1 MKLSKEEKKY
11 IVSEY
16 LRNISH
22 ILDKEYQKRVWI
34 RGEGPECQAFDDAV
48 CDFFD
53 IGEPILDDYK
63 DFEITNVQHH
73 LLVQFQDKFRVFS
86 DENDS
91 PQEFID
97 TPEWG
102 EIMEMAK
109 EVLEAFNYQK
119 KIPYSPKFVY
129 ILDYAR

>member
-1 MKLSKEEKKY
+1 MKLNNEEKKY
-11 IVSEY
+11 ILSEY

-22 ILDKEYQKRVWI
+22 IPDKEYQKRVWI

-63 DFEITNVQHH
+63 DFKITDSQYE
-73 LLVQFQDKFRVFS
+73 LLIKFRDEFREFS
-86 DENDS
+86 RKYNL

-97 TPEWG
+97 TPEW
-102 EIMEMAK
+102 EKIMETAK
-109 EVLEAFNYQK
+109 EVLKVFNYQK
-119 KIPYSPKFVY
+119 SSK
-129 ILDYAR
+129 